1 MKDVTASAE
10 PDADRVPPQPP
21 TIAGSR
27 RAAAVASSNEHEARV
42 VVHGGEPADAR
53 IMRICFVPP
62 PAYDSAMRAA
72 PPILDFPSIL
82 DLVSPLVRY
91 LECVGP

>member
-1 MKDVTASAE
+1 MSELHELHQAWERA
-10 PDADRVPPQPP
+10 DARLH
-21 TIAGSR
+21 AHLARHHRSHL
-27 RAAAVASSNEHEARV
+27 SNEHEARV